1 MRCFFGG
8 GPLLF
13 WACMLLACAS
23 LSPQQITDEH
33 RRMQGLKRQ
42 GLGWCS
48 PVHLARAE
56 AHLDFAEAE
65 RRRGQLRRAGE
76 HLKTAQGA
84 LAEIEALER
93 STCRHGPPHHL
104 LAIEGI
110 DSDGDGILDSE
121 DACPRLPGP
130 ASNQGCPE
138 ETVQESSD
146 DAFPAQQPM

>member
-1 MRCFFGG
+1 MRGA
-8 GPLLF
+8 
-13 WACMLLACAS
+13 WALVFSCMLFSCVS
-23 LSPQQITDEH
+23 LSPQQIADQH
-33 RRMQGLKRQ
+33 RRMEGLKRQ

-48 PVHLARAE
+48 PVQLARAE

-65 RRRGQLRRAGE
+65 QRRGQLRRSME
-76 HLKTAQGA
+76 HLKTAQQA

-93 STCRHGPPHHL
+93 SSCHHGPPNHL

-138 ETVQESSD
+138 EALGDPQE
-146 DAFPAQQPM
+146 P